1 MNRSELQRHA
11 RTAQDQWLFD
21 EDTDPDGIVAQGLAN
36 IIADEVT
43 IDQDQIDEFI
53 DNTDPDSNEFWDKL
67 DSMARYFG
75 E

>member
-1 MNRSELQRHA
+1 MDRSELQEHA

-36 IIADEVT
+36 IIADDVI

-53 DNTDPDSNEFWDKL
+53 GDADPNSNEFWDKL

-75 E
+75 Q